1 MRRYL
6 VSLVVAAVSLAGA
19 APAMA
24 AGGLDAP
31 WSGSGTGTTTVVSDG
46 SAGDPVFTYQASEFN
61 GTWTFSAAA
70 ASARTVAVAYDYS
83 GYHSFFEVTVRL
95 TAFVSHAGTT
105 SETTLVAA
113 GPANCCSPP
122 SGGFS
127 YKGRTTFALAPGD
140 TYGFR
145 LEGGNFDSAR
155 ALSGRLALAP
165 VDTTPP
171 LVTPAVDGTLGDG
184 GWYTSD
190 VGVSWTV
197 TDAESAVSSTTGCAP
212 AAVTTDTAGAT
223 FTCEATSLGGTAS
236 DSVTIKRDATSPTV
250 DLSGGGTYTVDETV
264 TIACAASDATSGVA
278 SDTCSQAAG
287 ARPAY
292 EYPLGTTT
300 VSASATDNAG
310 NTGGASQDVTV
321 TVTPDSLIALTQLW
335 VSKAGVAHALAAKL
349 EAGGEGSLGAY
360 RNQLAAQSGKSITA
374 AHAELLATLSESL

>member
-1 MRRYL
+1 MRRCL

-19 APAMA
+19 GPAMA

-46 SAGDPVFTYQASEFN
+46 SAGDPVLTYQANGFA
-61 GTWTFSAAA
+61 GTWTFGATA

-83 GYHSFFEVTVRL
+83 GFHSFFQVTVGL
-95 TAFVSHAGTT
+95 TAFVSHDGTLT
-105 SETTLVAA
+105 ESTLVAA

-127 YKGRTTFALAPGD
+127 YKGQTTFALAAGD

-145 LEGGNFDSAR
+145 MQGGNFDSAR
-155 ALSGRLALAP
+155 TLSGRLALAP

-171 LVTPAVDGTLGDG
+171 LIAPAVDGTLGDN

-190 VGVSWTV
+190 VGVTWTV

-212 AAVTTDTAGAT
+212 ASVTTDTTGTT
-223 FTCEATSLGGTAS
+223 FTCAATSLGGTSS
-236 DSVTIKRDATSPTV
+236 DSATIKRDATSPTV
-250 DLSGGGTYTVDETV
+250 DLSGGGTYTVDQTV

-292 EYPLGTTT
+292 EYGLGTTT

-321 TVTPDSLIALTQLW
+321 TVTPDSLIALTRRW
-335 VSKAGVAHALAAKL
+335 VSKEGVAHALAAKL

-360 RNQLAAQSGKSITA
+360 RNQLAAQTGKSITA
-374 AHAELLATLSESL
+374 DHAELLATLSKSL

>member
-1 MRRYL
+1 MRRCL
-6 VSLVVAAVSLAGA
+6 VSLVVVAVSLAGA

-83 GYHSFFEVTVRL
+83 GYHSFFQVTVRL

-127 YKGRTTFALAPGD
+127 YKGRTTFALTPGD

-310 NTGGASQDVTV
+310 NTGGASQEVTV

>member
-1 MRRYL
+1 MRRCL
-6 VSLVVAAVSLAGA
+6 VMLVVAAVPLAGA

-46 SAGDPVFTYQASEFN
+46 SAGDPVFAYQVNGFD
-61 GTWTFSAAA
+61 GTWSFRATA
-70 ASARTVAVAYDYS
+70 ASARTVTVAYDYS
-83 GYHSFFEVTVRL
+83 GFHSFFQVTVGL
-95 TAFVSHAGTT
+95 TAFVSHDGAT
-105 SETTLVAA
+105 SETALAAA

-122 SGGFS
+122 SNGFS

-145 LEGGNFDSAR
+145 MRGGNSDSAR
-155 ALSGRLALAP
+155 TLSGRLTLTP

-171 LVTPAVDGTLGDG
+171 LIAPAVDGTLGDG

-190 VGVSWTV
+190 VGVAWTV
-197 TDAESAVSSTTGCAP
+197 TDAESAISVKTGCA
-212 AAVTTDTAGAT
+212 AAGVTTDTAGTT
-223 FTCEATSLGGTAS
+223 FTCVATSLGGTAS
-236 DSVTIKRDATSPTV
+236 DSVTIKRDATAPAV
-250 DLSGGGTYTVDETV
+250 DLSGAGTYAVDETV

-278 SDTCSQAAG
+278 SDSCAQAAG

-292 EYPLGTTT
+292 EYGPGTTT

-321 TVTPDSLIALTQLW
+321 TVTTDSLIALTRLW
-335 VSKAGVAHALAAKL
+335 VSKAGVAGALAAKL

-360 RNQLAAQSGKSITA
+360 QNQLAAQSGKSITT
-374 AHAELLATLSESL
+374 AHAELLATLSDSL

>member
-1 MRRYL
+1 MRRCL
-6 VSLVVAAVSLAGA
+6 VSLVVVAVSLAGA

-46 SAGDPVFTYQASEFN
+46 SAGNPVFTYQASGFN
-61 GTWTFSAAA
+61 GTWTFGATA
-70 ASARTVAVAYDYS
+70 ASARTATVAYDYS
-83 GYHSFFEVTVRL
+83 GFHSFFQVTVGL
-95 TAFVSHAGTT
+95 TAFVSHDGTT
-105 SETTLVAA
+105 SETPLIAA

-127 YKGRTTFALAPGD
+127 YQGRATFVLAPGD

-145 LEGGNFDSAR
+145 MQGGNFDSAR
-155 ALSGRLALAP
+155 TLSGRLALTP

-171 LVTPAVDGTLGDG
+171 LIAPTVDGTLGDG

-190 VGVSWTV
+190 VGLTWTV
-197 TDAESAVSSTTGCAP
+197 TDAESPVSSATGCGP
-212 AAVTTDTAGAT
+212 AAVTTDTTGT
-223 FTCEATSLGGTAS
+223 TLTCEATSLGGTAS
-236 DSVTIKRDATSPTV
+236 DGVTIKRDATAPAV
-250 DLSGGGTYTVDETV
+250 DLSGGGTYTVDDTV
-264 TIACAASDATSGVA
+264 TIACSSSDATSGVA

-292 EYPLGTTT
+292 EYGLGTTT

-310 NTGGASQDVTV
+310 NTGDASQDVTV
-321 TVTPDSLIALTQLW
+321 TVTTDSLSALTRLW

-360 RNQLAAQSGKSITA
+360 RNQLAAQTGKSITA
-374 AHAELLATLSESL
+374 DHAELLATLSESL